1 MENNNYIVINGV
13 KYAPT
18 EQTEVVQ
25 CEFDCDLYDK
35 CYKMITTGSAEFSFC
50 FVDIFKTDYNRYK
63 MKKVIK
69 ED

>member
-1 MENNNYIVINGV
+1 MSNYIVINGV
-13 KYAPT
+13 KYAPI

-35 CYKMITTGSAEFSFC
+35 CYKMITTGSVEFSFC

>member
-1 MENNNYIVINGV
+1 MTNNYIVINGV
-13 KYAPT
+13 KYAPI

-35 CYKMITTGSAEFSFC
+35 CYKMLTTGSVDYNFC
-50 FVDIFKTDYNRYK
+50 FVDIFKSNGGK
-63 MKKVIK
+63 FIMKKTKK